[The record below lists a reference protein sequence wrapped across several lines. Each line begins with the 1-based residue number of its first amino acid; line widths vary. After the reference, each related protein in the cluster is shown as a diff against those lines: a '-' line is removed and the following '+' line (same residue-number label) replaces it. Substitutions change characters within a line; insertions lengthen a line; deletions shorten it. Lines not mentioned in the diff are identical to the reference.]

1 MVLYTSLTYSFLKIF
16 LSWKSEN
23 NYPIISDTVGEY
35 TLERTF
41 LQIYVHMSENVEIK
55 GN

>member
-1 MVLYTSLTYSFLKIF
+1 MVLYTSLTYSFPKNF
-16 LSWKSEN
+16 LSWKSDN

-41 LQIYVHMSENVEIK
+41 LQIYVRTYE
-55 GN
+55 